1 MTPGWTSYRRHLLY
15 QTYDVTEYL
24 QKGIN
29 GAGAMLA
36 PGWYKGVMG
45 LTKARNNYGDQT
57 AFTMELLIRYTDGT
71 TESVYTDPSWKGCDS
86 PVICRNL

>member
-45 LTKARNNYGDQT
+45 LTKPVT
-57 AFTMELLIRYTDGT
+57 TMVIRRLLL
-71 TESVYTDPSWKGCDS
+71 W
-86 PVICRNL
+86 NF